1 VVETEPV
8 TGLVGERAAQVVVG
22 GAAARDGGEE
32 HNDTVILGGAGVRRG
47 EGGVAEETGTRARL
61 EADGVDVESGYKSD

>member
-1 VVETEPV
+1 V

-32 HNDTVILGGAGVRRG
+32 HDDTIILGGAGVRRG
-47 EGGVAEETGTRARL
+47 EGGVTEETGTGARL
-61 EADGVDVESGYKSD
+61 EANSVDVESGCKSE